1 MSEAQ
6 RLNVCIAAAAMFL
19 VPTAALAEEPAPAGH
34 YIESSIPESSSAFR
48 SVSESTS
55 RTFEKVEKTLQE
67 VDGRLAKM
75 ALSIGLAGEAVG
87 TDPASLWDA
96 KLDAR
101 SDTFSYEFGGIQ
113 VRLNQTQEGYEA
125 AFRAALERA
134 LAALAAEG
142 TSPVVPCTPKRGSAL
157 GALAGGGP
165 GGAAAGPSTE
175 HCPGPDLSQEIARR
189 WDSDAV
195 LQERLL
201 QIVGGEL
208 GPIVIGL
215 NEGGEPIEY
224 GGALAAGGWPRVT
237 TYSEPGAVL
246 PLAGQSPAGATWLH
260 PADLVVSMP
269 ELAEALDT
277 IDTLADDARSRL
289 QDVVAA
295 LPRDANGQLL
305 QDEEHLG
312 RIQAVQNKARGIRS
326 FTDTSRAEV
335 GAALWETLARLRKK
349 GKKAGW
355 ADVGLC
361 LNPAGFGGCE
371 GTDVTDVVAEALAAD
386 KKLTARLEALRDDLV
401 VPDVSVP

>member
-215 NEGGEPIEY
+215 NEGG
-224 GGALAAGGWPRVT
+224 
-237 TYSEPGAVL
+237 
-246 PLAGQSPAGATWLH
+246 
-260 PADLVVSMP
+260 
-269 ELAEALDT
+269 
-277 IDTLADDARSRL
+277 
-289 QDVVAA
+289 
-295 LPRDANGQLL
+295 
-305 QDEEHLG
+305 
-312 RIQAVQNKARGIRS
+312 
-326 FTDTSRAEV
+326 
-335 GAALWETLARLRKK
+335 
-349 GKKAGW
+349 
-355 ADVGLC
+355 
-361 LNPAGFGGCE
+361 
-371 GTDVTDVVAEALAAD
+371 
-386 KKLTARLEALRDDLV
+386 
-401 VPDVSVP
+401 